1 MGFVYL
7 IAFIIGLVV
16 FIFAMSVNDGKRMDT
31 ISNSRETTRL
41 YMNEIGFTNDADFVF
56 NSTHIYVDNHN
67 NKLMILD
74 EMANKRVV
82 VDFKSILGTEYQEN
96 GVHTDGVGRA
106 VIGGA
111 LFGETGAIV
120 GAVTGK
126 KAIQSAK
133 IILFLNDVAEPNYT
147 FYLHQGSDMNC
158 NTPFYESMMDFKN
171 RFDATVRAIIAKNE
185 LSGSSVSSGEQK
197 IIVHDSND
205 VISLRVSKEESN
217 LTKADIIKEISNAE
231 SYNSIKDILSKAMT
245 SRRNGLFG
253 RPSQGELNDVYFE
266 VSKAAINPEDNP
278 IELVK
283 EKLIKLFSD

>member
-7 IAFIIGLVV
+7 IVFIIGLAVC
-16 FIFAMSVNDGKRMDT
+16 IFATNVNDGKRMDT

-41 YMNEIGFTNDADFVF
+41 YMNKIGFTNDADFVF
-56 NSTHIYVDNHN
+56 NSTHIYVDNHH

-126 KAIQSAK
+126 KAIHSAK

-147 FYLHQGSDMNC
+147 FYLHQGSNMN
-158 NTPFYESMMDFKN
+158 
-171 RFDATVRAIIAKNE
+171 
-185 LSGSSVSSGEQK
+185 
-197 IIVHDSND
+197 
-205 VISLRVSKEESN
+205 
-217 LTKADIIKEISNAE
+217 
-231 SYNSIKDILSKAMT
+231 
-245 SRRNGLFG
+245 
-253 RPSQGELNDVYFE
+253 
-266 VSKAAINPEDNP
+266 
-278 IELVK
+278 
-283 EKLIKLFSD
+283 